1 MKKELTSVI
10 LAAAILAA
18 LPGCTAKKENGG
30 ESGGDVLTWY
40 VPGDKQVD
48 MQSVMDAAN
57 AITEPAIGAKID
69 LRMIDSG
76 SYSEKMQMMMASGE
90 VFDLMFTG
98 YVNNYNQAVKRGGLM
113 DITDM
118 IDKYAPKLKDE
129 ISPLAFEQAY
139 IDGKIYAVPNYQT
152 MSLKPA
158 IAVRKDLADEF
169 GLDESKIKTINDME
183 PFMEWVKNNHS
194 EVFAYRPQ
202 MGMRAWTD
210 REYFEVFNGFLASQE
225 ELHSGK
231 NKVTLQPAFENDV
244 FVDGMYK
251 LYEWYQKGYIRK
263 DILTVTDDS
272 GDYKIGKYAVCYNSW
287 KPGAEKNMKN
297 ATGYDYDFIIM
308 DKDRSPFADGAVNA
322 MTGISRTSKNPEKA
336 MKFIELVNTNKE
348 LYNLFCFGIEG
359 KHYKKDDAG
368 HIIVDPNSGYFQNNS
383 DWMFGN
389 QFNAYIL
396 SGNEDNIWEETKK
409 LNDEA
414 VEYPLSGFT
423 FDNSNVT
430 AEMTAIDTVNSQ
442 FSVLNEG
449 AQNPDEYF
457 EDFKERQKEAG
468 VDKVLAEYQRQID
481 EFLANKK

>member
-40 VPGDKQVD
+40 VPGGKQVD

-202 MGMRAWTD
+202 MGMRPWTD

-231 NKVTLQPAFENDV
+231 NKVTLQLPFENDV

-272 GDYKIGKYAVCYNSW
+272 YKIGKYAVCYSTW
-287 KPGAEKNMKN
+287 KPGAEKSMKN
-297 ATGYDYDFIIM
+297 ATGNDYDFIIM

-368 HIIVDPNSGYFQNNS
+368 HVIADPNSGYFQNNS

-442 FSVLNEG
+442 FSVLNKG

>member
-30 ESGGDVLTWY
+30 ESEGDVLTWY
-40 VPGDKQVD
+40 VPGGKQVD

-183 PFMEWVKNNHS
+183 PFMEWV
-194 EVFAYRPQ
+194 
-202 MGMRAWTD
+202 
-210 REYFEVFNGFLASQE
+210 
-225 ELHSGK
+225 
-231 NKVTLQPAFENDV
+231 
-244 FVDGMYK
+244 
-251 LYEWYQKGYIRK
+251 
-263 DILTVTDDS
+263 
-272 GDYKIGKYAVCYNSW
+272 
-287 KPGAEKNMKN
+287 
-297 ATGYDYDFIIM
+297 
-308 DKDRSPFADGAVNA
+308 
-322 MTGISRTSKNPEKA
+322 
-336 MKFIELVNTNKE
+336 
-348 LYNLFCFGIEG
+348 
-359 KHYKKDDAG
+359 
-368 HIIVDPNSGYFQNNS
+368 
-383 DWMFGN
+383 
-389 QFNAYIL
+389 
-396 SGNEDNIWEETKK
+396 
-409 LNDEA
+409 
-414 VEYPLSGFT
+414 
-423 FDNSNVT
+423 
-430 AEMTAIDTVNSQ
+430 
-442 FSVLNEG
+442 
-449 AQNPDEYF
+449 
-457 EDFKERQKEAG
+457 
-468 VDKVLAEYQRQID
+468 
-481 EFLANKK
+481 